1 MNLAR
6 VPSATYRIQFHLAF
20 RFVDARELV
29 PYLHDLGVSELYA
42 SPRFRARRGSSHGY
56 DVADPL
62 RINSELG
69 TDDEFEELEQR
80 LKVYSM
86 GLLLDIV
93 PNHMAT
99 SGDNPWWIDVLE
111 NGPSSEFADYF
122 DIDWHPS
129 TTKAAFLQENKVLI
143 PILGD
148 LYGNVLENQDF
159 ALKLDETG
167 FYVRYFETKLPLDPK
182 TYGMILESCLEC
194 LGNPAGSNSLACDEL
209 KKILQN
215 VADLPGRTETE
226 PERVKLRRETKDDI
240 KVRLWSLY
248 HEQEDVRRC
257 FDQTLTKLNG
267 TKGEPRSFDRLHELL
282 SDQAYRVAFWK
293 LAAEEI
299 NYRRFFDINDLIG
312 LRVEDPKVLE
322 ARHALIFRLIH
333 EQKVSGLRIDHVD
346 GLHDPQAYLQEL
358 QARARSGDDSEP
370 SRLYIVVEKI
380 LAEGETLPESWPVS
394 GTTGYDF
401 LNALNGVFVDE
412 SGLEKLGGIYQRFSG
427 VQTDFDE
434 IVYQAK
440 KKVLN
445 DLFAGEMIALAHE
458 LGKFA
463 APDRYA
469 RDVPLSEY
477 QIALIE
483 VTACLP
489 VYRTYVRDLV
499 PGDRDRMYL
508 ERALEEARRRTPEER
523 AGPPAFDFLRRVL
536 LLDVPEHAPE
546 RGEPWL
552 RFVMR
557 WQQFT
562 GAAMAKGLE
571 DTALYIYNR
580 LTSMNEVGGHPGGT
594 ALSMESFHKF
604 LQVRLEQTPLT
615 LNATSTHDT
624 KRSEDVR
631 ARLNVLSELPDDWET
646 LLKKWSKLNRRHKL
660 VVDGQAAPD
669 GNDESLIYQTMLGAW
684 PLNQEE
690 IQLFPERLKQYL
702 IKAAREAKV
711 HTSWI
716 RPHFDYENALVT
728 FVDHTLNAETNARF
742 LKSFK
747 SFQKT
752 ISHFGALNSLSQV
765 VLKVTVPGIP
775 DFYQGTEMWDFSLT
789 DPDNRRPV
797 DFQVRQRQLEELR
810 KIESNGLSDLVKRL
824 LPHWQDGLVKLFTTY
839 KALNFRQTHKELF
852 QEGEYIPLEV
862 TGSQKDHICAFARRK
877 GNEWAF
883 TVVPRLLARLVEPQE
898 FPLGR
903 KTWGNCVIVL
913 PPDAPDRWRNVF
925 TGKALSSNSSPGRRV
940 LALRSITREFPVA
953 LLGPANQDPSQ
964 D

>member
-1 MNLAR
+1 MSFAR

-20 RFVDARELV
+20 RFVNARELV
-29 PYLHDLGVSELYA
+29 PYLHDLGISDLYA
-42 SPRFRARRGSSHGY
+42 SPRFKARRGSSHGY

-69 TDDEFEELEQR
+69 TDKEFEELEQR
-80 LKVYSM
+80 LKNYSM

-99 SGDNPWWIDVLE
+99 SADNPWWMDVLE

-167 FYVRYFETKLPLDPK
+167 FYVRYGGTKLPLDPK
-182 TYGMILESCLEC
+182 TYGTILESCLEC
-194 LGNPAGSNSLACDEL
+194 LAASVGSTHPAFEEL
-209 KKILQN
+209 RKLIQEIGE
-215 VADLPGRTETE
+215 LPGRTETE
-226 PERVKLRRETKDDI
+226 PESVKLRRASKNRI
-240 KVRLWSLY
+240 KGRLWTLY
-248 HEQEDVRRC
+248 HEQEVVRQC
-257 FDQTLTKLNG
+257 FNQTLTQLNG
-267 TKGEPRSFDRLHELL
+267 TKGDARSFDRLNELL
-282 SDQAYRVAFWK
+282 SDQAYRVSFWK

-333 EQKVSGLRIDHVD
+333 EKKVSGLRIDHID
-346 GLHDPQAYLQEL
+346 GLHDPQAYLQEI
-358 QARARSGDDSEP
+358 QARAKESDESLSDSAN
-370 SRLYIVVEKI
+370 LYIVVEKI
-380 LAEGETLPESWPVS
+380 LAENETLPGNWPVA

-412 SGLEKLGGIYQRFSG
+412 SGLQKLGETYERFIGS
-427 VQTDFDE
+427 TSDFDE
-434 IVYQAK
+434 VVYQGK
-440 KKVLN
+440 KKVLAE
-445 DLFAGEMIALAHE
+445 LFAGEMIALAHE
-458 LGKFA
+458 LGEFA

-477 QIALIE
+477 HQALIE

-489 VYRTYVRDLV
+489 VYRTYVRDLTL
-499 PGDRDRMYL
+499 GDSDRAYL
-508 ERALEEARRRTPEER
+508 ERALEEAQRRTVEER
-523 AGPPAFDFLRRVL
+523 AGPPAFAFLRRVL
-536 LLDVPEHAPE
+536 LLDVPGHAPE

-562 GAAMAKGLE
+562 GAAMAKGFE
-571 DTALYIYNR
+571 DTALYVYNR
-580 LTSMNEVGGHPGGT
+580 LTSMNEVGGHPGGS
-594 ALSMESFHKF
+594 ALSVEGFHEF
-604 LQVRLEQTPLT
+604 LRARLEQTPLT

-631 ARLNVLSELPDDWET
+631 ARLDVLSELPEEWGKI
-646 LLKKWSKLNRRHKL
+646 LKRWSKWNRPHKPL
-660 VVDGQAAPD
+660 VDGQPAPD
-669 GNDESLIYQTMLGAW
+669 RNDEALIYQTLLGAW
-684 PLNQEE
+684 PLQDEE
-690 IQLFPERLKQYL
+690 LALFQERLKEYL

-716 RPHFDYENALVT
+716 RPNPEYETALAYFT
-728 FVDHTLNAETNARF
+728 DEILNFQRGARF
-742 LKSFK
+742 LRSFA
-747 SFQKT
+747 SFHKT
-752 ISHFGALNSLSQV
+752 LAHFGALNSLSQV
-765 VLKVTVPGIP
+765 LLKVSSPGVP
-775 DFYQGTEMWDFSLT
+775 DFYQGTELWDFSLA

-797 DFQVRQRQLEELR
+797 DFHLRQRQLEDLR
-810 KIESNGLSDLVKRL
+810 KIEPGGLLGLASEL
-824 LPHWQDGLVKLFTTY
+824 LAHWQDGRVKLFTTY
-839 KALNFRQTHKELF
+839 KALNFRQANRDLF
-852 QEGEYIPLEV
+852 QQGDYLPLEV
-862 TGSQKDHICAFARRK
+862 TGSRRKNACTFARHQ
-877 GNEWAF
+877 GNDWAI
-883 TVVPRLLARLVEPQE
+883 TVVPHRVTQLADLPE

-903 KTWGNCVIVL
+903 KVWGKGTILL
-913 PPDAPDRWRNVF
+913 PSHAPDRWRNVF
-925 TGKALSSNSSPGRRV
+925 THQLLSVDSKTGKKALSLGQIFRD
-940 LALRSITREFPVA
+940 FPVA
-953 LLGPANQDPSQ
+953 LLRPAKSSS
-964 D
+964 